1 MGGIMHS
8 APVIIVQN
16 SRTSES
22 ESRTEIA
29 YVGDLYGMLHAIDIA
44 TGMEKWAFIPPN
56 LLELLQNDRT
66 DPNAVQNFA
75 AVDGSP
81 TARDVFYDHDNNPD
95 TAKQW
100 RTILVCAEGL
110 GGKYIFALD
119 VTDPNNFSLLWEIT
133 DNDMGHGYRTAIGK
147 VKSGEELKWMVFMAT
162 GNASIVAEHG
172 GINIFAFDLISGAE
186 VWHFSNDYSDAVND
200 IPGSITLFDTD
211 DDTFVDRV
219 YVGDM
224 NGRMWALEALTGT
237 NPYGTVQSG
246 DDMGKQIPLWNAG
259 VGNPIS
265 VSPAIVRVNPVI
277 LVFGTGGTDWA
288 ATGQHYYVY
297 AVTTQERDD
306 PENPPSYAGGAGTLY
321 WDQQFELPLG
331 EKVWSTP
338 TIAAFNIY
346 LATAIGTMES
356 GSPRNDLASAG
367 QDTGTFYSISL
378 EDGSQN
384 WSINNIGKVRG
395 SVFVDKQHAY
405 LTTIGNEIIQIGGD
419 TFPPDAVINVVL
431 RAWRQL

>member
-1 MGGIMHS
+1 
-8 APVIIVQN
+8 
-16 SRTSES
+16 
-22 ESRTEIA
+22 
-29 YVGDLYGMLHAIDIA
+29 
-44 TGMEKWAFIPPN
+44 
-56 LLELLQNDRT
+56 
-66 DPNAVQNFA
+66 
-75 AVDGSP
+75 
-81 TARDVFYDHDNNPD
+81 
-95 TAKQW
+95 
-100 RTILVCAEGL
+100 
-110 GGKYIFALD
+110 
-119 VTDPNNFSLLWEIT
+119 
-133 DNDMGHGYRTAIGK
+133 
-147 VKSGEELKWMVFMAT
+147 
-162 GNASIVAEHG
+162 
-172 GINIFAFDLISGAE
+172 
-186 VWHFSNDYSDAVND
+186 
-200 IPGSITLFDTD
+200 
-211 DDTFVDRV
+211 
-219 YVGDM
+219 
-224 NGRMWALEALTGT
+224 
-237 NPYGTVQSG
+237 
-246 DDMGKQIPLWNAG
+246 MGKQIPLWNAG